1 MKNQFFFLMALAML
15 IISSCSVDTIE
26 GSGVE
31 STQIRDVQTFNKV
44 KSEGVFD
51 ITVIQSDFQL
61 VEITADNNILH
72 LVKTEVLDNMLI
84 LKLDDDNNYS
94 NINVKATIYV
104 ESINEIKNSGSGN
117 ITAIDIL
124 QIGNFKVENIGSGDI
139 TLDGASNELTLIN
152 EGSGEVHAFDF
163 ATDNCDIKIDGSGD
177 CEVFCNDHLNVK
189 IEGSG
194 DIFYIGEPIINSNI
208 TGSGNVISAN

>member
-15 IISSCSVDTIE
+15 IICSCSVDTIE

-31 STQIRDVQTFNKV
+31 STQIRDVPTFNKV
-44 KSEGVFD
+44 ESEGVFD
-51 ITVIQSDFQL
+51 ITIIQSDFQS

-72 LVKTEVLDNMLI
+72 LVRTSVHNNMLT
-84 LKLDDDNNYS
+84 LKLDDDNNYR

-104 ESINEIKNSGSGN
+104 ENINEIKNSGSGN

-124 QIGNFKVENIGSGDI
+124 QTDNFKVENIGSGDI
-139 TLDGASNELTLIN
+139 TLDGAADGLALIN
-152 EGSGEVHAFDF
+152 EGSGVVHAFDF

-177 CEVFCNDHLNVK
+177 CEVFCNEYLNVK

-194 DIFYIGEPIINSNI
+194 DLFYIGEPIINSSI
-208 TGSGNVISAN
+208 TGSGNVKSAN